1 MSMPI
6 VISVPHGGAYVPV
19 KLRGRVLLSRQQL
32 RADSDVDSPEIYAE
46 LVRIAATAE
55 LAVVARAIVDVN
67 RAPTDFSVDGV
78 IKTHTCWGEPI
89 YKTPLTESEAANLIA
104 AHHTP
109 YHARLEH
116 ACRLSPLVGIDCHTM
131 AALAPPIAPD
141 TGPRPLVCIGTGD
154 GACPLAWAERL
165 VDACQRHLPGTIA
178 LNEPFSGGHIT
189 RTYGR
194 LIPWVQLELSRTP
207 AVSVDAKTKG
217 ITAAVIEWINAL
229 RRCRRAPRSRPPRE
243 AVTSHSSQP

>member
-32 RADSDVDSPEIYAE
+32 RADSDADSPEIYAE

-131 AALAPPIAPD
+131 AALAPPNC
-141 TGPRPLVCIGTGD
+141 TGHRPKTAGLHRHRGRGVSIGVGGTACRCMPASPSGD
-154 GACPLAWAERL
+154 HRAERTL
-165 VDACQRHLPGTIA
+165 
-178 LNEPFSGGHIT
+178 
-189 RTYGR
+189 
-194 LIPWVQLELSRTP
+194 
-207 AVSVDAKTKG
+207 
-217 ITAAVIEWINAL
+217 L
-229 RRCRRAPRSRPPRE
+229 RRSHHAHLWPLDSLGPTRAFPDARR
-243 AVTSHSSQP
+243 QC